1 MDFMK
6 ANVDEMY
13 KDNVYVK
20 HYDRLANDGLT
31 ADISIKDL
39 NYDLGLKYDALAEAQ
54 YYHYVAVKSGNSQVL
69 SKDNIDLLKEHG
81 FIK

>member
-20 HYDRLANDGLT
+20 HYERLTNDGLT
-31 ADISIKDL
+31 ADVSIKDL

-54 YYHYVAVKSGNSQVL
+54 YYHYVAVKSGNSSLL
-69 SKDNIDLLKEHG
+69 SVDNKTLLKKHG